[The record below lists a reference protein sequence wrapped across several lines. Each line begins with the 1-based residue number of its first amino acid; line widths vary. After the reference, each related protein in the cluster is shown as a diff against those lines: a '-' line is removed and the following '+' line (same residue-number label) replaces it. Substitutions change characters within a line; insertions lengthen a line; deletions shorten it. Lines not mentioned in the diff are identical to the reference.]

1 MNHLLNN
8 INGWVQNGAMGNDLM
23 DYGDNLVGTDVSATY
38 GASAGASAFVPELWA
53 AGVAGYFEKP
63 TTFASLADDS
73 LSGLVQASGDTIHIP
88 KMAAHSA
95 TATTPQAI
103 SALSDASIVYH
114 SNDDGE
120 TKLTINKLAYSAHII
135 SDVAKIQ
142 ASPELM
148 TMYTQGM
155 GYAIKQDVE
164 NYLGDLFSGAT
175 LGNMIE
181 STTAG
186 TDNEFELAD
195 AQTLLQLMY
204 SNGVH
209 PSDGFVMVVSPE
221 LASNMVGTA
230 NFTSSD
236 YSSIAQISPRL
247 GAGGDVHAS
256 GQLFGM
262 PVYVS
267 DRFTAGGTADTI
279 TGAVFKPDNLKVAYQ
294 VAPTVVSEYSVDHL
308 GTKIA
313 AYVAYG
319 ATIVDEGQVFAI
331 TNA

>member
-8 INGWVQNGAMGNDLM
+8 IQGYAQNGYAGNHLM
-23 DYGDNLVGTDVSATY
+23 MAFGDNQASTDVSATY

-63 TTFASLADDS
+63 TTFASLADSS

-103 SALSDASIVYH
+103 SALSDATIAYH

-135 SDVAKIQ
+135 SDVVKIQ

-164 NYLGDLFSGAT
+164 NYLGDLFSGGT
-175 LGNMIE
+175 IGNMIE
-181 STTAG
+181 STLG
-186 TDNEFELAD
+186 TDNEFDLDD
-195 AQTLLQLMY
+195 AKTLLQLMY
-204 SNGVH
+204 TNGVH

-221 LASNMVGTA
+221 LATHMVGIA

-236 YSSIAQISPRL
+236 YASIAQISPRL
-247 GAGGDVHAS
+247 GQGGDIHAS

-267 DRFTAGGTADTI
+267 DRFTNTGTTNTI
-279 TGAVFKPDNLKVAYQ
+279 VGAVFKPDNLKVAYQ
-294 VAPTVVSEYSVDHL
+294 VSPTVVSEYSVDHL

-319 ATIVDEGQVFAI
+319 ASIVDQGQVFGI
-331 TNA
+331 TQA

>member
-1 MNHLLNN
+1 MNYLLNN
-8 INGWVQNGAMGNDLM
+8 IQGWVQNGPSGNHLM
-23 DYGDNLVGTDVSATY
+23 ASTDVSATY
-38 GASAGASAFVPELWA
+38 AAEAGASAFVPEVWA
-53 AGVAGYFEKP
+53 AGVAAYFEKP

-73 LSGLVQASGDTIHIP
+73 LSGLVKNSGDTIHIP
-88 KMAAHSA
+88 RMTAHTA

-103 SALSDASIVYH
+103 SALSSAITYH
-114 SNDDGE
+114 SNDDVE

-135 SDVAKIQ
+135 ADVVKIQ

-148 TMYTQGM
+148 SMYTQGM

-164 NYLGDLFSGAT
+164 NYLGDLFFGGT
-175 LGNMIE
+175 LGNFIE

-186 TDNEFELAD
+186 TDNQFELAD

-204 SNGVH
+204 VNGVH

-221 LASNMVGTA
+221 LASFMVGIA

-236 YSSIAQISPRL
+236 YASIAQVSPTL
-247 GAGGDVHAS
+247 AGGGDIHAS

-267 DRFTAGGTADTI
+267 DRFGSAADANTI

-294 VAPTVVSEYSVDHL
+294 VAPTVVSEYSVDYL

-319 ATIVDEGQVFAI
+319 ATIVNEGQVFAI